1 MIDINRRLAL
11 PARPLPKYLGKPARE
26 HVCRTVIRMV
36 NKDGRDRRDIAED
49 MNDHLGEHIV
59 TARTLTD
66 WGQVGRED
74 RNIPFWM
81 VPALEQATR
90 SRALSD
96 WLIRS
101 GGGQALWG
109 ANVLQAQ
116 LGAMEMERRRLD
128 EKIEETRKQIEEKT
142 QS

>member
-1 MIDINRRLAL
+1 MIDIDKRLTLAE
-11 PARPLPKYLGKPARE
+11 RPLPKYMGKYTRD
-26 HVCRTVIRMV
+26 HVCHTVIRMI
-36 NKDGRDRRDIAED
+36 KEDGRDRRDIADD
-49 MNDHLGEHIV
+49 MNEHLRERIV

-74 RNIPFWM
+74 RNIPLWM
-81 VPALEQATR
+81 VPALERATR
-90 SRALSD
+90 SHALSD

-101 GGGQALWG
+101 GGGRALWG
-109 ANVLQAQ
+109 ANVLRAQ

-142 QS
+142 QP